1 MAQPQHT
8 PYELPPADTLAPRVA
23 RLTPRER
30 EVLGYLAEGKPNKVI
45 AIELGISQRTAE
57 AHRARVFAKL
67 AVRNAVELVR
77 LMCGPP
83 VRLAEPD
90 VHCSATGVDAE
101 TATATATATSTS
113 TSTDSVSVQGELP
126 LDAFSPNDDAGAC
139 APASTSMSG
148 NYLQAGA
155 G

>member
-1 MAQPQHT
+1 MMAQPQHT

-90 VHCSATGVDAE
+90 VHCTATGVDAE
-101 TATATATATSTS
+101 TGTATSAE
-113 TSTDSVSVQGELP
+113 SVSVQGELP
-126 LDAFSPNDDAGAC
+126 LDAFSPSDNAGAC
-139 APASTSMSG
+139 APASGSTSG

>member
-90 VHCSATGVDAE
+90 VHCDATRVDAE
-101 TATATATATSTS
+101 TATATATA

-139 APASTSMSG
+139 APGVTSTSMSG

>member
-90 VHCSATGVDAE
+90 VHCGATGVDAE
-101 TATATATATSTS
+101 TATATA

-139 APASTSMSG
+139 APASTSTSMSG

>member
-1 MAQPQHT
+1 MAQPQHS
-8 PYELPPADTLAPRVA
+8 PYDLPQPGTLAEGVA

-83 VRLAEPD
+83 IRLAEPD
-90 VHCSATGVDAE
+90 AQCASAESG
-101 TATATATATSTS
+101 
-113 TSTDSVSVQGELP
+113 QGELLLEALP
-126 LDAFSPNDDAGAC
+126 PGNDAGAC
-139 APASTSMSG
+139 APAVSTP
-148 NYLQAGA
+148 YLQAGA

>member
-90 VHCSATGVDAE
+90 VRCGATGVDAE
-101 TATATATATSTS
+101 TATATS

-139 APASTSMSG
+139 APGSTSTSTSG

>member
-90 VHCSATGVDAE
+90 VHCDATRVDAE
-101 TATATATATSTS
+101 TATATA

-139 APASTSMSG
+139 APAPASTSG

>member
-1 MAQPQHT
+1 MAQPQHS
-8 PYELPPADTLAPRVA
+8 PYDLPQPGTLAEGVA

-83 VRLAEPD
+83 IRLAEPNAQ
-90 VHCSATGVDAE
+90 CASAESG
-101 TATATATATSTS
+101 
-113 TSTDSVSVQGELP
+113 QGELLLEALP
-126 LDAFSPNDDAGAC
+126 PGNDAGAC
-139 APASTSMSG
+139 APGLSTP
-148 NYLQAGA
+148 YLQAGA

>member
-8 PYELPPADTLAPRVA
+8 PYDLPQPGSLAEGVA

-30 EVLGYLAEGKPNKVI
+30 EVLGYLADGKPNKVI

-83 VRLAEPD
+83 IRLAEPD
-90 VHCSATGVDAE
+90 VQCAATESG
-101 TATATATATSTS
+101 
-113 TSTDSVSVQGELP
+113 QGELP
-126 LDAFSPNDDAGAC
+126 LGEVPPCGDAGAC
-139 APASTSMSG
+139 APGRGTD
-148 NYLQAGA
+148 YLQAGA

>member
-1 MAQPQHT
+1 MAQPQHS
-8 PYELPPADTLAPRVA
+8 PYDLPQPGTLAEGVA

-30 EVLGYLAEGKPNKVI
+30 EVLGYLADGKPNKVI

-83 VRLAEPD
+83 IRLAEPNAQ
-90 VHCSATGVDAE
+90 CASAESG
-101 TATATATATSTS
+101 
-113 TSTDSVSVQGELP
+113 QGELLLEALP
-126 LDAFSPNDDAGAC
+126 PGNDAGAC
-139 APASTSMSG
+139 APAVSTP
-148 NYLQAGA
+148 YLQAGA